1 MTLRSALR
9 TVVVSAL
16 GGLTVTLCA
25 AGPQPASAAVTQVM
39 HPLGNFTVNH
49 YNGLRITP
57 ERVENLAIVDSA
69 ELPTLQARSAV
80 DTDRSGTVSAAE
92 RSSYGTARCSAL
104 AAAQRLTVNGAAVA
118 WRVTETGFV
127 YEGGQ
132 GGLETSRLTCHLSA
146 TAKPLEAPT
155 APGASGSGISTSSAS
170 GLATSSSST
179 SGSTA
184 ASSSASGFGTLGFG
198 TSTVSSSA
206 TSGTSGDGTVEF
218 GDGFLA
224 DRLGWREI
232 TAVSSGGVRLAR
244 SSVPGTSVSRELRSY
259 PSDLSAGPLDQRAA
273 ELSVVPGAA
282 SVAIAALPL
291 VGDGPIGEALAAL
304 DRVFTGLVGTESLTV
319 PLGLLAVLLATVLGA
334 GHALIPGHGKTVM
347 AAYLAGRR
355 GRPRD
360 ALIVGATVTVTH
372 TLGVLVVGLLLS
384 VFSVLTGEGV
394 LAWLGLA
401 SGLLIVLVGT
411 RLLGSAWHTY
421 RTGESSGHGHGH
433 GHFGHGHGHGHED
446 GHAHEDGHDD
456 GNAHEHGQE
465 HAHGHERGD
474 GHGHGHGHGHGDGDG
489 GGGGHVGHEH
499 PAGESRQVALM
510 ERKRPERREGGARS
524 RRGLVG
530 LGVAGGLVPSPSA
543 LIVLLGAIALGRTW
557 FGIALVLAYGI
568 GMAGTL
574 TATGL
579 LLVKLTGRLDRLATA
594 GGGAV
599 ARLSALTPIGTAAV
613 VVLLGLG
620 LTVRSLTGAI

>member
-1 MTLRSALR
+1 M
-9 TVVVSAL
+9 
-16 GGLTVTLCA
+16 
-25 AGPQPASAAVTQVM
+25 
-39 HPLGNFTVNH
+39 
-49 YNGLRITP
+49 
-57 ERVENLAIVDSA
+57 
-69 ELPTLQARSAV
+69 
-80 DTDRSGTVSAAE
+80 
-92 RSSYGTARCSAL
+92 
-104 AAAQRLTVNGAAVA
+104 
-118 WRVTETGFV
+118 
-127 YEGGQ
+127 
-132 GGLETSRLTCHLSA
+132 
-146 TAKPLEAPT
+146 
-155 APGASGSGISTSSAS
+155 
-170 GLATSSSST
+170 
-179 SGSTA
+179 
-184 ASSSASGFGTLGFG
+184 
-198 TSTVSSSA
+198 
-206 TSGTSGDGTVEF
+206 
-218 GDGFLA
+218 
-224 DRLGWREI
+224 
-232 TAVSSGGVRLAR
+232 
-244 SSVPGTSVSRELRSY
+244 
-259 PSDLSAGPLDQRAA
+259 
-273 ELSVVPGAA
+273 SVVPGAA

-433 GHFGHGHGHGHED
+433 GHFGHGHGHED
-446 GHAHEDGHDD
+446 GHAYEDGHDD

-465 HAHGHERGD
+465 HVHGQERGDGNGRGHFGHGRAHEGGHDDGNAHEHEHGQEHAHERGD
-474 GHGHGHGHGHGDGDG
+474 GHG
-489 GGGGHVGHEH
+489 GGGGHVGHGH
-499 PAGESRQVALM
+499 PAGESHQVALM
-510 ERKRPERREGGARS
+510 ERKHPDRRGGGARS

-543 LIVLLGAIALGRTW
+543 LVVLLGAIALGRTW

-574 TATGL
+574 TVTGL

-599 ARLSALTPIGTAAV
+599 ARLSALIPIGTAAV

>member
-1 MTLRSALR
+1 
-9 TVVVSAL
+9 
-16 GGLTVTLCA
+16 
-25 AGPQPASAAVTQVM
+25 
-39 HPLGNFTVNH
+39 
-49 YNGLRITP
+49 
-57 ERVENLAIVDSA
+57 
-69 ELPTLQARSAV
+69 
-80 DTDRSGTVSAAE
+80 
-92 RSSYGTARCSAL
+92 
-104 AAAQRLTVNGAAVA
+104 
-118 WRVTETGFV
+118 
-127 YEGGQ
+127 
-132 GGLETSRLTCHLSA
+132 
-146 TAKPLEAPT
+146 
-155 APGASGSGISTSSAS
+155 
-170 GLATSSSST
+170 
-179 SGSTA
+179 
-184 ASSSASGFGTLGFG
+184 
-198 TSTVSSSA
+198 
-206 TSGTSGDGTVEF
+206 
-218 GDGFLA
+218 
-224 DRLGWREI
+224 
-232 TAVSSGGVRLAR
+232 
-244 SSVPGTSVSRELRSY
+244 
-259 PSDLSAGPLDQRAA
+259 
-273 ELSVVPGAA
+273 VVPGAA

-291 VGDGPIGEALAAL
+291 VGDGPIAEALAAL
-304 DRVFTGLVGTESLTV
+304 DRVFTGLVGTEALTV

-446 GHAHEDGHDD
+446 GRVHEGGHDD
-456 GNAHEHGQE
+456 GNEHERRD
-465 HAHGHERGD
+465 GHERERED
-474 GHGHGHGHGHGDGDG
+474 GHGRRDGDGDGDG
-489 GGGGHVGHEH
+489 GGHIGHEH

-510 ERKRPERREGGARS
+510 ERKHPERRGGGARS
-524 RRGLVG
+524 RGGLVG

-574 TATGL
+574 TVTGL

-599 ARLSALTPIGTAAV
+599 TRLSALTPIGTAAV